1 MSYIAHSSRVVGGKE
16 VNMLIEFSIVPIGT
30 GSSIGD
36 RLAEVLK
43 IVDTSG
49 LPYKVNPMGTV
60 VEGEW
65 DEVMELVK
73 KCHGAVMKTGE
84 RTMTTISIDDRKGKS
99 NRIEEKVK
107 SVERRIGK
115 SLKK

>member
-1 MSYIAHSSRVVGGKE
+1 
-16 VNMLIEFSIVPIGT
+16 MLVEFSIVPVGL
-30 GSSIGD
+30 GSSLGD

-43 IVDTSG
+43 IVDTSR

-65 DEVMELVK
+65 DDVMNLIK
-73 KCHGAVMKTGE
+73 KCHNVVMNAGE
-84 RTMTTISIDDRKGKS
+84 RAITTITIDDRK
-99 NRIEEKVK
+99 NRVDRIEEKVK

-115 SLKK
+115 SLRK

>member
-1 MSYIAHSSRVVGGKE
+1 
-16 VNMLIEFSIVPIGT
+16 MLIEISIIPIGV

-36 RLAEVLK
+36 QLAEVLK
-43 IVDTSG
+43 IIDSSG

-60 VEGEW
+60 IEGEW
-65 DEVMELVK
+65 DEVMKLIK
-73 KCHGAVMKTGE
+73 KCHKSIMKTGE
-84 RTMTTISIDDRKGKS
+84 RAITNIIIDDRKGKP

-107 SVERRIGK
+107 SIERRIGK

>member
-1 MSYIAHSSRVVGGKE
+1 
-16 VNMLIEFSIVPIGT
+16 MLAEFSIVPVGA

-36 RLAEVLK
+36 QLAEVLK
-43 IVDTSG
+43 IVDGSG
-49 LPYKVNPMGTV
+49 LPYKINPMGTV

-65 DEVMELVK
+65 DEVMKLIK
-73 KCHGAVMKTGE
+73 KCHAAVMKTGE
-84 RTMTTISIDDRKGKS
+84 RAMTTIAVDDRKGKP

>member
-1 MSYIAHSSRVVGGKE
+1 
-16 VNMLIEFSIVPIGT
+16 MLIEFSIIPIGV

-36 RLAEVLK
+36 QLAEVLK
-43 IVDTSG
+43 IVDASG

-65 DEVMELVK
+65 DDVMKLIK
-73 KCHGAVMKTGE
+73 KCHKTVMKTGE
-84 RTMTTISIDDRKGKS
+84 RVLTTITIDDRKGKP
-99 NRIEEKVK
+99 NRIDEKVK
-107 SVERRIGK
+107 SIERRIGK

>member
-1 MSYIAHSSRVVGGKE
+1 
-16 VNMLIEFSIVPIGT
+16 MLAEFSIVPIGV

-36 RLAEVLK
+36 KLAEVLK

-65 DEVMELVK
+65 NEVMALIK
-73 KCHGAVMKTGE
+73 KCHEAAMMTGE
-84 RTMTTISIDDRKGKS
+84 RAMTTISVDDRKGKP
-99 NRIEEKVK
+99 NRIDEKVK
-107 SVERRIGK
+107 SVEKRIGK
-115 SLKK
+115 TLRK

>member
-1 MSYIAHSSRVVGGKE
+1 
-16 VNMLIEFSIVPIGT
+16 MLIEFSIVPVGS
-30 GSSIGD
+30 GSSLSE

-43 IVDTSG
+43 IVDESG

-65 DEVMELVK
+65 NELFSLVRKCHKAVMEK
-73 KCHGAVMKTGE
+73 EE
-84 RTMTTISIDDRKGKS
+84 RTLINISVDDRKGKS
-99 NRIEEKVK
+99 NRLEKKVK
-107 SVERRIGK
+107 SLEKRLGR

>member
-1 MSYIAHSSRVVGGKE
+1 
-16 VNMLIEFSIVPIGT
+16 MLIEFTIVPVGS

-43 IVDTSG
+43 MVDESG
-49 LPYKVNPMGTV
+49 LPYKINPMGTV

-65 DEVMELVK
+65 DELFSLLR
-73 KCHGAVMKTGE
+73 KCHETVMKKEE
-84 RTMTTISIDDRKGKS
+84 RVLTTISVDDRKGKP

-107 SVERRIGK
+107 SVEKRLGK
-115 SLKK
+115 QLKK

>member
-1 MSYIAHSSRVVGGKE
+1 
-16 VNMLIEFSIVPIGT
+16 MLAEFSIVPIGG

-43 IVDTSG
+43 IVDASG
-49 LPYKVNPMGTV
+49 LPYKINPMGTV

-65 DEVMELVK
+65 DEILRLIK
-73 KCHGAVMKTGE
+73 KCHKTVMKSEE
-84 RTMTTISIDDRKGKS
+84 RAVTTVSIDDRKGRPG
-99 NRIEEKVK
+99 RIDQKVK
-107 SVERRIGK
+107 SVEKRIGK